1 MPPSRFDFL
10 EKLGNKCCLCN
21 SNQKLEI
28 HHRDRDIGNNELA
41 NLQLLCRSCHRN
53 LHTILRWDGKKPR
66 LTKIGNSVRM
76 TIPMHLLRAL
86 NWKEGD
92 IVDVGIKKG
101 SMIVSNSVN
110 SSPKVSSRLKKV
122 KRLGSKCR
130 VCGSTLNL
138 EIHHIDRNRMNND
151 FENLQLYCRDCHR
164 EDHSRTRGVKVL
176 MVDNSLK
183 MTIPHHVVKK
193 MNITKGDKLLVSM
206 INGEMI
212 VRKQG

>member
-1 MPPSRFDFL
+1 MN
-10 EKLGNKCCLCN
+10 G
-21 SNQKLEI
+21 
-28 HHRDRDIGNNELA
+28 DRENNELL

-53 LHTILRWDGKKPR
+53 LHTKLRWDGKKPR

-101 SMIVSNSVN
+101 SMIVSNSLS

-122 KRLGSKCR
+122 KMLGGKCR
-130 VCGSTLNL
+130 ACGSTLNL
-138 EIHHIDRNRMNND
+138 EIHHIDRNRKNND
-151 FENLQLYCRDCHR
+151 FENLQLFCRDCHR
-164 EDHSRTRGVKVL
+164 EDHSRTKGVKVL

-193 MNITKGDKLLVSM
+193 MDLAKGDKLLVGM